1 MGRCA
6 PMSTCTPRRI
16 LALLRAP
23 SHSVPLPIARF
34 PAALLARQGARGGV
48 DLGNFASNGVAPP
61 EPAAR
66 NIELRRAF
74 LAQIRQTSPRVGV
87 CIVGGSTAELSVDR
101 IVEAGFARR
110 WRRS

>member
-34 PAALLARQGARGGV
+34 PAALLARHGARGGV
-48 DLGNFASNGVAPP
+48 DLGNFASSGVAPP
-61 EPAAR
+61 ESAAR
-66 NIELRRAF
+66 NIEWRRAF
-74 LAQIRQTSPRVGV
+74 LTQIRQTSPRVGV
-87 CIVGGSTAELSVDR
+87 CVVGKITAQLSVDR
-101 IVEAGFARR
+101 IVGGGFARR
-110 WRRS
+110 G